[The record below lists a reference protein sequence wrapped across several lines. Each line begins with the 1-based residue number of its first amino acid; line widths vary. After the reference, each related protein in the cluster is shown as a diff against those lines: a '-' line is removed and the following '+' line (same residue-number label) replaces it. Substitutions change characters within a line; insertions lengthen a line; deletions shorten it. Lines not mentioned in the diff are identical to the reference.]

1 MPASV
6 TSPADV
12 INLSLARIGY
22 PGRVGN
28 LYDGSKAAKKAL
40 DLYAQTRDE
49 LLRQNDW
56 GFAERNIDL
65 TLLKS
70 APVGGYIPP
79 VTWSTAYP
87 PLPWGFEYARPADC
101 LKIRSIKAVP
111 LFLPNMDPQPIVFT
125 EANDTVA
132 PATGQVIL
140 CNVANAVLT
149 YSGQVTDPASW
160 EPDFVE
166 TLAAAL
172 GRRLAPNLVGMEAAR
187 LLAADEQQAQM
198 VAERERG

>member
-6 TSPADV
+6 TSPADM
-12 INLSLARIGY
+12 INLTLRRIGY

-28 LYDGSKAAKKAL
+28 LYDGSKAAKNAL
-40 DLYAQTRDE
+40 DIYAQTRDE

-56 GFAERNIDL
+56 GFAERNISM
-65 TLLKS
+65 TLLKA
-70 APVGGYIPP
+70 APAGGYIPP
-79 VTWSTAYP
+79 TTWSTAYP
-87 PLPWGFEYARPADC
+87 AIPWLFEYQRPGDC

-111 LFLPNMDPQPIVFT
+111 LFLPNMDPQPVVFT

-149 YSGQVTDPASW
+149 YSGQVTDPTAW

-166 TLAAAL
+166 TFSAAL
-172 GRRLAPNLVGMEAAR
+172 GRRLARNLVGMEAAK
-187 LLAADEQQAQM
+187 LLVADEQMAQA
-198 VAERERG
+198 VAEREQG

>member
-12 INLSLARIGY
+12 LNLTLARIGY
-22 PGRVGN
+22 PGRIGN

-40 DLYAQTRDE
+40 DLYAQTRDQ
-49 LLRQNDW
+49 LMRQNDW
-56 GFAERNIDL
+56 GFAERNL
-65 TLLKS
+65 NLVLLKS
-70 APVGGYIPP
+70 APPGGYIPP
-79 VTWSTAYP
+79 TTWSTAYP
-87 PLPWGFEYARPADC
+87 PLPWLFEYARPTDC
-101 LKIRSIKAVP
+101 LKIRAIKGVP
-111 LFLPNMDPQPIVFT
+111 LFLPVMDPQPVVFT

-149 YSGQVTDPASW
+149 YSGQVTDPTAW

-166 TLAAAL
+166 AL
-172 GRRLAPNLVGMEAAR
+172 SAELERPMALLLVQLETAKLIINDAPMDKAI
-187 LLAADEQQAQM
+187 
-198 VAERERG
+198 AEMERG

>member
-56 GFAERNIDL
+56 GFAERNVSP

-70 APVGGYIPP
+70 APAGGYIPP
-79 VTWSTAYP
+79 VTWTTAYP
-87 PLPWGFEYARPADC
+87 PLPYLYEYARPTDC
-101 LKIRSIKAVP
+101 LKIRSLKAVP
-111 LFLPNMDPQPIVFT
+111 LFLPNFDPQPVTFT

-149 YSGQVTDPASW
+149 YTGQVTDPTAW

-172 GRRLAPNLVGMEAAR
+172 GRRLAPNLVGMEAAK
-187 LLAADEQQAQM
+187 LLAADEQQSQA
-198 VAERERG
+198 VAEMERG

>member
-12 INLSLARIGY
+12 LNLTLVRIGY

-40 DLYAQTRDE
+40 DIYAQTRDE

-56 GFAERNIDL
+56 GFAERNIAM
-65 TLLKS
+65 TLLKA

-79 VTWSTAYP
+79 TTWTTAYP
-87 PLPWGFEYARPADC
+87 PLPYLFEYARPGDC

-111 LFLPNMDPQPIVFT
+111 LFLPNMDPQPVTFT

-149 YSGQVTDPASW
+149 YSGQVTDPTAW

-166 TLAAAL
+166 ALSAAI
-172 GRRLAPNLVGMEAAR
+172 GRRLAPLLVGMEAAK
-187 LLAADEQQAQM
+187 LLVADEQMAQN
-198 VAERERG
+198 VAEMERG